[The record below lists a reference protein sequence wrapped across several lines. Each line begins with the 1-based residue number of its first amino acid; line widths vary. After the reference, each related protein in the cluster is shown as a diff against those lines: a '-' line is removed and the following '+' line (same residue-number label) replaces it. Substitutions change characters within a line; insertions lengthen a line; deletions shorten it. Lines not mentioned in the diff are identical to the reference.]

1 MNAYIPLELADI
13 VIIDGRVGNE
23 IINNLE
29 KLNIKT
35 IIPTVKCKE
44 VGNSISYHPDIVIHP
59 INHNTIITSPQ
70 VFDYYDNK
78 LKGLGIKIIKGATY
92 LDKSYPSDIA
102 YNVGRVGNLALH
114 KLRYTDPILKTYLI
128 NENIELVNINQGY
141 SKCSIAIVDS
151 NSAITSDQFIYK
163 KLLNIGLDVLLISP
177 GHIELKNEKYGFI
190 GGATGHLDKKTM
202 ILSGH
207 LDNHPDK
214 SNIEK
219 FIKDKGIEILY
230 ISKEPIRDLGTIIC
244 LKSK

>member
-1 MNAYIPLELADI
+1 M
-13 VIIDGRVGNE
+13 
-23 IINNLE
+23 
-29 KLNIKT
+29 
-35 IIPTVKCKE
+35 
-44 VGNSISYHPDIVIHP
+44 GNSISYHPDIVIHP

-114 KLRYTDPILKTYLI
+114 KLRYT
-128 NENIELVNINQGY
+128 
-141 SKCSIAIVDS
+141 
-151 NSAITSDQFIYK
+151 
-163 KLLNIGLDVLLISP
+163 DVLLISP